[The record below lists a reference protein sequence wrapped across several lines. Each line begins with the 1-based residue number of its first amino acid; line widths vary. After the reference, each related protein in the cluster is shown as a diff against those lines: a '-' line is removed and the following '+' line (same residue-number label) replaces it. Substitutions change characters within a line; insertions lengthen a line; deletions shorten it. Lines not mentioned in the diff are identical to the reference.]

1 MRYIKDNHQGISTIL
16 AFALIPLSGFAT
28 DIYIPA
34 LPSMASDLS
43 VTNSA
48 VQLSLILFMVSYG
61 VSQWFVGSLLDS
73 YGRFRLGTAALFI
86 FALASFAI
94 AASHNIYLIYAM
106 RILQGTTVAMI
117 VVAKRAYFVD
127 VYSGE
132 KLKHYVSLFS
142 IIWATAPIVAPFIG
156 GYLQTVFGWS
166 SNFYFLGIFALIILA
181 FELVYGG
188 ESLKN
193 FQPFKI
199 KPILKVYGTTIT
211 TVDYFLGIVIIAL
224 SYAMLVVYGMAS
236 PFIIEHVYNLSPV
249 VTGYCSLLSGVALMT
264 GGIIS
269 KLLIKRPF
277 HKKIAIAITLQT
289 IFAAIMVASS
299 AWASN
304 LYTLIGFTLI
314 IHMLGGFVFN
324 NVFAFCLGRFTKNAG
339 IASGVTGGS
348 MYIITSIFSYGIVSG
363 LSIKTQSSLGI
374 AYLSFAILLIGVF
387 TLFVR
392 ARTQHE
398 AQQSLAQA
406 A

>member
-1 MRYIKDNHQGISTIL
+1 
-16 AFALIPLSGFAT
+16 
-28 DIYIPA
+28 
-34 LPSMASDLS
+34 
-43 VTNSA
+43 
-48 VQLSLILFMVSYG
+48 
-61 VSQWFVGSLLDS
+61 
-73 YGRFRLGTAALFI
+73 
-86 FALASFAI
+86 
-94 AASHNIYLIYAM
+94 M

-127 VYSGE
+127 VYSGD

-277 HKKIAIAITLQT
+277 HKKLAIAITLQT
-289 IFAAIMVASS
+289 IFAAIMVAMGIQP
-299 AWASN
+299 
-304 LYTLIGFTLI
+304 LYTHRVHADHSYAGWL
-314 IHMLGGFVFN
+314 
-324 NVFAFCLGRFTKNAG
+324 RF
-339 IASGVTGGS
+339 
-348 MYIITSIFSYGIVSG
+348 
-363 LSIKTQSSLGI
+363 
-374 AYLSFAILLIGVF
+374 
-387 TLFVR
+387 
-392 ARTQHE
+392 
-398 AQQSLAQA
+398 
-406 A
+406 